1 MLTMC
6 HVQCIMSI
14 TTQNKQENAHIS
26 LFLYKETK
34 DEWSEVKPFNGHQVE
49 CQG

>member
-1 MLTMC
+1 MLTMY

-14 TTQNKQENAHIS
+14 TTQNKQEELLSS

-34 DEWSEVKPFNGHQVE
+34 DE
-49 CQG
+49 